1 MELTEFLY
9 NHFRLICQYYYW
21 TLKELIFLSKSFFQQ
36 LYVEEL
42 IMCFGGLNSFKIKV
56 LVGKSQV
63 SY

>member
-1 MELTEFLY
+1 MVLKEFLY

-36 LYVEEL
+36 LHVKEL
-42 IMCFGGLNSFKIKV
+42 IMCVDGLNSFKLKV